1 MFAVI
6 AYLMDDLV
14 DMVLI
19 GLTEFGGHITIK
31 NNFIFSTV
39 PEVGDE
45 LGLILLDAIVGRF
58 DVGTGDLFAMV
69 HGHHLFRRIGQQLF
83 VDGYIPADESKRYS
97 RHIRPYEW

>member
-19 GLTEFGGHITIK
+19 GLTKFGGHITIE
-31 NNFIFSTV
+31 NNFIFSAGQ
-39 PEVGDE
+39 EVGDE

-58 DVGTGDLFAMV
+58 DVGTGDLFAVV
-69 HGHHLFRRIGQQLF
+69 HGHHLLSRIGQQLF
-83 VDGYIPADESKRYS
+83 VDGYIPANESKGYS
-97 RHIRPYEW
+97 RHICPYEG